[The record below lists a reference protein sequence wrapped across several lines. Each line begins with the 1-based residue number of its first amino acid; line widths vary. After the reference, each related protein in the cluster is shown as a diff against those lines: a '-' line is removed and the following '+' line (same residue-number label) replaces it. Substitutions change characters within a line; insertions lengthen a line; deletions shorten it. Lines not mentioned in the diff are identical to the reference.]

1 MSLPQCLGHG
11 KRCPYERQSSTRFHK
26 NANSL
31 CYNLPVISRYSRFF
45 VVGVLLLV
53 AGCSGHLPQNNDPKA
68 MAQWKER
75 YGDNDQ
81 SSQVLNTMPRDDLDR
96 VVELRAIPKR
106 VLVIGP
112 GATEIVFALGQG
124 AKLAGRD
131 SASDYPSEAAKVSV
145 IGDFNGPNIERAV
158 AANPDFVIVQGE
170 TYGRDRIDEWQKQI
184 GAPVASVAATSVKG
198 VAQDIRKIGA
208 WLGASDQAKTVASN
222 IEPGLD
228 ASFKSNANGKVK
240 TAIVEVQRS
249 PLMVVGK
256 ETLIDDVLNR
266 AGFKNGA
273 NVEGY
278 KQLNLESLLA
288 NPPDFYIVPSDKLKN
303 ASDVKLKLAS
313 ERNRVLDSLRQ
324 TPGLKNLE
332 CVRRGRV
339 LIVPADWVLRPG
351 PRLADGI
358 KEMTRQRLQLD
369 AKD

>member
-1 MSLPQCLGHG
+1 MRTLKPI
-11 KRCPYERQSSTRFHK
+11 PYSSFRIPYFHK
-26 NANSL
+26 VANSL

-75 YGDNDQ
+75 YGDNEQ
-81 SSQVLNTMPRDDLDR
+81 SSQVLNAMPRDDLDR

-112 GATEIVFALGQG
+112 GATEIVFALGQQS
-124 AKLAGRD
+124 KLAGRD
-131 SASDYPSEAAKVSV
+131 SASDFPAEAAKVSV

-158 AANPDFVIVQGE
+158 AANPDFVVVQGE

-184 GAPVASVAATSVKG
+184 GAPVASVAATTVKG
-198 VAQDIRKIGA
+198 VAQDIQKIGA
-208 WLGASDQAKTVASN
+208 WLGVSGKAKNVATPLQHQGS
-222 IEPGLD
+222 G
-228 ASFKSNANGKVK
+228 SVNGKPQ
-240 TAIVEVQRS
+240 TALVEVQRS
-249 PLMVVGK
+249 PLMVAGK

-266 AGFKNGA
+266 AGFDNAAK
-273 NVEGY
+273 VSGY
-278 KQLNLESLLA
+278 KQLNLESVLSS
-288 NPPDFYIVPSDKLKN
+288 PPDFYVVPSDKLKN
-303 ASDVKLKLAS
+303 ASDVKLNLAA

-339 LIVPADWVLRPG
+339 LLIPADWVLRPG

-369 AKD
+369 AKK

>member
-1 MSLPQCLGHG
+1 
-11 KRCPYERQSSTRFHK
+11 
-26 NANSL
+26 
-31 CYNLPVISRYSRFF
+31 VISRYSRFF

-131 SASDYPSEAAKVSV
+131 SASDYPAEAAKVSV

-158 AANPDFVIVQGE
+158 AANPDFVVVQGE

-184 GAPVASVAATSVKG
+184 GAPVASVAATTVKG
-198 VAQDIRKIGA
+198 VAQDIQKIGV
-208 WLGASDQAKTVASN
+208 WLGTPDKAKNVAA
-222 IEPGLD
+222 EVDPKLD
-228 ASFKSNANGKVK
+228 VSFKSGKNGKPQ
-240 TAIVEVQRS
+240 TALVEVQRS
-249 PLMVVGK
+249 PLMVAGK

-266 AGFKNGA
+266 AGFDNAAK
-273 NVEGY
+273 VSGY
-278 KQLNLESLLA
+278 KQLNLESVLSS
-288 NPPDFYIVPSDKLKN
+288 PPDFYVVPSDKLKN
-303 ASDVKLKLAS
+303 ASDVKLNLAS

-324 TPGLKNLE
+324 MPGLKNLE

-339 LIVPADWVLRPG
+339 LLIPADWVLRPG

-369 AKD
+369 AKK